1 MTKSQKHLIDTT
13 LTLFISVFLSLEI
26 TFCLCFFSFQLF
38 VVMQFERTGGFFST
52 IFYSAA

>member
-1 MTKSQKHLIDTT
+1 MTKSQKHLTDTT

-38 VVMQFERTGGFFST
+38 VVMPFERTGGFFST

>member
-1 MTKSQKHLIDTT
+1 MTKSQQHLTDTT

-26 TFCLCFFSFQLF
+26 TFCLCFFFQLF